1 VIQQR
6 AKTTGRVVPTDV
18 LLKSIEQVPKS
29 VEILSQHVD
38 FFLAI
43 HNAAEEDSASIVTRG
58 ATRETVKE
66 NFKQKC
72 AA

>member
-1 VIQQR
+1 
-6 AKTTGRVVPTDV
+6 V

-43 HNAAEEDSASIVTRG
+43 HNGAEEDDSASIIARD
-58 ATRETVKE
+58 ATMETVKE
-66 NFKQKC
+66 NVNFKC